1 MKKLSILVFFIV
13 ISGFAFAQTDV
24 NFDAQVRVRAELDNK
39 DFNNDNDPYGYT
51 LLRTRLGARFANKS
65 GIEAYIQLQD
75 SRYYGQEAGTMND
88 LKNVD
93 IHQAYFKINDL
104 FGLPVNVKG
113 GRMEVIYGTQRLVGA
128 VGWHNVGRS
137 FDGGIISLN
146 LKNVEIDLFS
156 FQETENFNPG
166 DTLDLTFTGIHA
178 NWVASENITLQPY
191 FYYQNTVPAENLSRA
206 TLGALLNANLAGL
219 AVEVEGAYQFG
230 KITPVA
236 TELDIAALMLTLN
249 ANYKFDTDYSP
260 YVNAGF
266 EMLSGDKDAADSE
279 YGAFNTL
286 YATNHKFYG
295 FMDYFINI
303 PASTLNLGLTDIHVK
318 AGMSPHKKVGLN
330 AALHIFNSIEDFT
343 LLNGDTSTS
352 FGTEIDLTAKYLY
365 KENINFTAGFSFFS
379 AGDIFKQ
386 TRGEDV
392 SYWSY
397 FMTTVSF

>member
-1 MKKLSILVFFIV
+1 MKKLAIILSILFMSSMLI
-13 ISGFAFAQTDV
+13 AQTDV

-39 DFNNDNDPYGYT
+39 DFNNDNDPSGFT
-51 LLRTRLGARFANKS
+51 LLRTRIGASFANKS

-75 SRYYGQEAGTMND
+75 SRYYGQEMGTMND

-93 IHQAYFKINDL
+93 LHQAYFKINDL
-104 FGLPVNVKG
+104 FGLPLDVKG

-137 FDGGIISLN
+137 FDGGIVT
-146 LKNVEIDLFS
+146 LKMKNSTIDFFS
-156 FQETENFNPG
+156 FQERENFNPG
-166 DTLDLTFTGIHA
+166 DTADYAFTGLHA
-178 NWVASENITLQPY
+178 KWMVSKNITLQPFFY
-191 FYYQNTVPAENLSRA
+191 FQNTVPSENLSRG
-206 TLGALLNANLAGL
+206 TLGALINANIEGL
-219 AVEVEGAYQFG
+219 AIEAEGAYQFG

-236 TELDIAALMLTLN
+236 TELDIAALMLT
-249 ANYKFDTDYSP
+249 ANVGYKFNSDYNP
-260 YVNAGF
+260 YLKAGF

-303 PASTLNLGLTDIHVK
+303 PASTFGLGLTDIHVK
-318 AGMSPHKKVGLN
+318 AGMAPHKKVGLN
-330 AALHIFNSIEDFT
+330 AAFHLFSSVEDYT

-352 FGTEIDLTAKYLY
+352 FGTEIDLTAKYAY
-365 KENINFTAGFSFFS
+365 KDNISFTTGFSFFS
-379 AGDIFKQ
+379 AGDIFKE

-397 FMTTVSF
+397 FMTTVTF